1 MCVEISS
8 DEISAFSDIGML
20 FVTIGLVIIGWRALG
35 QIKELQI
42 QNKNEAINQ
51 LYTRMFEIQSLLISQ
66 NCHDDFFKNEQ
77 SDYDKFKIYAQMY
90 ADFLE
95 QIMIQKEQ
103 LVKCGEKDIW
113 ENFVDNTLTNI
124 HVKKYIQENKN
135 LYHLNLTQKV

>member
-1 MCVEISS
+1 MCVEISA
-8 DEISAFSDIGML
+8 DGISAFSDIGML

-66 NCHDDFFKNEQ
+66 NCHDDFFKN
-77 SDYDKFKIYAQMY
+77 DKRRYNDFKIYAQMY

-95 QIMIQKEQ
+95 QIMIQKKQ
-103 LVKCGEKDIW
+103 LTNCGEKDIW
-113 ENFVDNTLTNI
+113 EKYVNDILEKNI
-124 HVKKYIQENKN
+124 HVKNIYKKMRICII
-135 LYHLNLTQKV
+135 

>member
-1 MCVEISS
+1 MCVEILA
-8 DEISAFSDIGML
+8 DEISVFSDIGML

-51 LYTRMFEIQSLLISQ
+51 LYTRMFEIQSLLILQ
-66 NCHDDFFKNEQ
+66 NCHDDFFKNKQ

-95 QIMIQKEQ
+95 QIMIQKKQ
-103 LVKCGEKDIW
+103 LTNCGEKDIW
-113 ENFVDNTLTNI
+113 ENYVDNILTNI

-135 LYHLNLTQKV
+135 LYHINLTQKV

>member
-1 MCVEISS
+1 MCVEILA
-8 DEISAFSDIGML
+8 DKISAFSDIGML
-20 FVTIGLVIIGWRALG
+20 FVTIGLAIIGWRALG

-66 NCHDDFFKNEQ
+66 KCHDDFFKNEQ
-77 SDYDKFKIYAQMY
+77 SDYNDFKIYAQMY

-95 QIMIQKEQ
+95 QIMIQKKQ
-103 LVKCGEKDIW
+103 LTTCGEKDIW
-113 ENFVDNTLTNI
+113 GNYVNNVLKNI

-135 LYHLNLTQKV
+135 LYHINLTEKV